1 MTKEETAA
9 VIMNMA
15 DRDKANALHFLF
27 GYLGRDS
34 DAIQQA
40 LQHVMSGEVRPFP
53 GSKEAL

>member
-40 LQHVMSGEVRPFP
+40 LQHVMSGEVRPFT
-53 GSKEAL
+53 ALV